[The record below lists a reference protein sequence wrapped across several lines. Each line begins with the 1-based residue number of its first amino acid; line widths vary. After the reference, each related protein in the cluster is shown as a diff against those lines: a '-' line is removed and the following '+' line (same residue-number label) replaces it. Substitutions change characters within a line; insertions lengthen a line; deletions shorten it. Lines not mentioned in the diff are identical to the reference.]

1 MGAMVVSFDRLVPQP
16 GDPKAVDFWAWVMA
30 AGPIVAGAA
39 MLAIGWLLGAFVDFF
54 DRPGTFLE
62 AFTLSAATYFPFAA
76 FYAARIRWNEARARA
91 SGAWPTVPGK
101 VEWSRIERTPRG
113 YMTYFRLVID
123 YRYEVGGRDYEGDT
137 VQFGPPRV
145 TGQELIE
152 RLADKYTAGAQV
164 TVHYDP
170 DDPRKAVLETSDAM
184 ARQDAWQI
192 WFLLVVPI
200 PFSLLVAIV
209 NR

>member
-1 MGAMVVSFDRLVPQP
+1 MGAVVVSFDRLVPQP

-54 DRPGTFLE
+54 DRPGPFLQ
-62 AFTLSAATYFPFAA
+62 AFTIFAATFFPFAA
-76 FYAARIRWNEARARA
+76 FNAARIRWNEARACA

-113 YMTYFRLVID
+113 HTTYFRLVID

-145 TGQELIE
+145 TGQGLIE

-170 DDPRKAVLETSDAM
+170 DDPRNAVLETSDAM

-192 WFLLVVPI
+192 WFLLVAPI
-200 PFSLLVAIV
+200 PYSLLCEIV